1 VLFKTIL
8 NKMKHLFIN
17 LLLVLSTVGAT
28 AQTIITDTVS
38 LGAGYANQVW
48 YSLQNDNQGSA
59 PKNNWDLAFD
69 CTAYGTA
76 IHINSVTGTQLWL
89 YPTGDTAAW
98 ASVDTTGI
106 TGWIPRYNSDTSWV
120 NGALNLFPTSAFDL
134 GWGIYNSVTH
144 IVTGDSLFIIKL
156 SDGSYR
162 KLWIQQLS
170 SGIYTV
176 RSASLNNTND
186 ATFSIDKLP
195 YSTKNF
201 VYYSLQNNAVVDR
214 EPASADWDLLFTQYT
229 AFIPTPYS
237 VAGVLHNY
245 GTTAAELR
253 QVDVSIASHGS
264 AIFGTAING
273 IGYDWKQFTQSG
285 WAIED
290 SLVYFVQTQ
299 SGDIWKLI
307 FTGFGGSA
315 NGNFIFTKE
324 LVSATAVSENQQQQ
338 PSSSLWPNPAHH
350 QFTLLIGTPAEN
362 TTAEI
367 FDQNGRIVASVKPAA
382 FTQLIQFETE
392 SWTPG
397 LYHVRIVS
405 NNSVETLRIIIN

>member
-1 VLFKTIL
+1 MF
-8 NKMKHLFIN
+8 
-17 LLLVLSTVGAT
+17 STAGAT

-38 LGAGYANQVW
+38 LGAGYGNQVW

-89 YPTGDTAAW
+89 YPSGDTTAW
-98 ASVDTTGI
+98 ANVDTTGI
-106 TGWIPRYNSDTSWV
+106 TGWTPRYNSDTSWV
-120 NGALNLFPTSAFDL
+120 NGALNLFPASAFDL
-134 GWGIYNSVTH
+134 GWGIYNPVTH

-162 KLWIQQLS
+162 KLWIQQLG

-176 RSASLNNTND
+176 RTASLNNTND
-186 ATFSIDKLP
+186 AVFSIDKLP
-195 YSTKNF
+195 YSAKNF
-201 VYYSLQNNAVVDR
+201 VYYSLQTNAIVDR
-214 EPASADWDLLFTQYT
+214 EPASANWDLLFTQYT
-229 AFIPTPYS
+229 TFIPTPYT

-245 GTTAAELR
+245 GTTSAELH
-253 QVDVSIASHGS
+253 QVDITTASHGS
-264 AIFGTAING
+264 AIFGNAING
-273 IGYDWKQFTQSG
+273 IGYDWKQFAQNG
-285 WAIED
+285 WVIED

-299 SGDIWKLI
+299 SGDIWKLV

-324 LVSATAVSENQQQQ
+324 LVSATAVNNNQQVQ
-338 PSSSLWPNPAHH
+338 PAASLWPNPAQN
-350 QFTLLIGTPAEN
+350 QFTLMLGVAAEN
-362 TTAEI
+362 VEVEI
-367 FDQNGRIVASVKPAA
+367 FDQTGRIVDSVKSTA
-382 FTQLIQFETE
+382 FTQLMQFETE
-392 SWTPG
+392 NWTPG

-405 NNSVETLRIIIN
+405 HNSVETLRIIIN

>member
-1 VLFKTIL
+1 
-8 NKMKHLFIN
+8 MKHLYIS
-17 LLLVLSTVGAT
+17 LLVVFSTAGAT

-48 YSLQNDNQGSA
+48 YSLLNDNQGSA

-89 YPTGDTAAW
+89 YPSGDTAAW
-98 ASVDTTGI
+98 ANVDTTGI
-106 TGWIPRYNSDTSWV
+106 TSWIPRYNSDTSWI
-120 NGALNLFPTSAFDL
+120 NGALNLFPASAFDI
-134 GWGIYNSVTH
+134 GWGIYNPVTH

-162 KLWIQQLS
+162 KLWIQQLG

-176 RSASLNNTND
+176 RAALLNNTND
-186 ATFSIDKLP
+186 AVFSIDKLP
-195 YSTKNF
+195 YSAKNF
-201 VYYSLQNNAVVDR
+201 VYYSLQTNAIVDR

-229 AFIPTPYS
+229 TFIPTPYT

-245 GTTAAELR
+245 GTTSAELH
-253 QVDVSIASHGS
+253 QVDITTASHGS
-264 AIFGTAING
+264 AVFGTAING
-273 IGYDWKQFTQSG
+273 IGYDWKQF
-285 WAIED
+285 A
-290 SLVYFVQTQ
+290 QTQ
-299 SGDIWKLI
+299 SGDIWKLV

-315 NGNFIFTKE
+315 NGNFIFTKQ
-324 LVSATAVSENQQQQ
+324 LVSATAVAENQQMQ
-338 PSSSLWPNPAHH
+338 PVSSLWPNPAHN
-350 QFTLLIGTPAEN
+350 QFTLMLGAVTEN
-362 TTAEI
+362 VEVEI
-367 FDQNGRIVASVKPAA
+367 FDQTGRIVDSVKSNA

-392 SWTPG
+392 NWIPG

>member
-1 VLFKTIL
+1 
-8 NKMKHLFIN
+8 MKHLYISLFVVFIAA
-17 LLLVLSTVGAT
+17 GAT

-48 YSLQNDNQGSA
+48 YSLLNDNQGSA

-89 YPTGDTAAW
+89 YPSGDTAAW
-98 ASVDTTGI
+98 ANVDTTGI

-120 NGALNLFPTSAFDL
+120 NGALNLFPASAFDI
-134 GWGIYNSVTH
+134 GWGIYNPVTH

-162 KLWIQQLS
+162 KLWIQQLG

-176 RSASLNNTND
+176 RAASLNNSND
-186 ATFSIDKLP
+186 VVFSIDKLP
-195 YSTKNF
+195 YSAKNF
-201 VYYSLQNNAVVDR
+201 VYYSLQTNAIVDR
-214 EPASADWDLLFTQYT
+214 EPSSANWDLLFTQYT
-229 AFIPTPYS
+229 TFIPTPYT

-245 GTTAAELR
+245 GTTSAELH
-253 QVDVSIASHGS
+253 QVDVTTASHGS
-264 AIFGTAING
+264 AVFGTAING
-273 IGYDWKQFTQSG
+273 IGYDWKQFAQTG
-285 WAIED
+285 WVIED

-299 SGDIWKLI
+299 SGDIWKLV

-324 LVSATAVSENQQQQ
+324 LVSATAVDENQQMQ
-338 PSSSLWPNPAHH
+338 PVSSLWPNPAHN
-350 QFTLLIGTPAEN
+350 QFTLMLGAATEN
-362 TTAEI
+362 VEVEI
-367 FDQNGRIVASVKPAA
+367 FDQTGRIVDSVKSDVFA
-382 FTQLIQFETE
+382 QLMQFETE
-392 SWTPG
+392 NWTPG